1 MQMQKGNLSPMR
13 VQFFFIATK
22 NVLKKKRSCGFC
34 SVGGFIRT
42 RGTRNKEWHLNLGKK
57 CFHFNP
63 KPCPQHQE
71 KKKKAICPL
80 YIMWKAEVW
89 SNGLCHQA
97 IFLQPLSQKNW
108 KDALRPASRVIT
120 TRSSCPLCFLDKST
134 LRLTGEQAGLPS
146 VTAPSSVRTLSRVNS
161 TPSRSNSSPRGL
173 DVHGVHRGGRRQSAY
188 NRATAAVN
196 KSTVM

>member
-1 MQMQKGNLSPMR
+1 M
-13 VQFFFIATK
+13 T
-22 NVLKKKRSCGFC
+22 LKP
-34 SVGGFIRT
+34 
-42 RGTRNKEWHLNLGKK
+42 GKK
-57 CFHFNP
+57 MFSLQSQAVP
-63 KPCPQHQE
+63 SAPRE
-71 KKKKAICPL
+71 EKKAICPL
-80 YIMWKAEVW
+80 YIMWKPEVW

-97 IFLQPLSQKNW
+97 IFLQRLSQKNW
-108 KDALRPASRVIT
+108 KDALHPASWVIT

-134 LRLTGEQAGLPS
+134 LRLTGEQAGLPG

-161 TPSRSNSSPRGL
+161 TPSRSSSSPRGL

>member
-1 MQMQKGNLSPMR
+1 MFSLQSQAASAKVVVPSAP
-13 VQFFFIATK
+13 T
-22 NVLKKKRSCGFC
+22 
-34 SVGGFIRT
+34 
-42 RGTRNKEWHLNLGKK
+42 E
-57 CFHFNP
+57 
-63 KPCPQHQE
+63 E
-71 KKKKAICPL
+71 KKAICPL
-80 YIMWKAEVW
+80 YIMWKPEVL

-108 KDALRPASRVIT
+108 KDAFHPASRVIT

-146 VTAPSSVRTLSRVNS
+146 VRTLSRVNS
-161 TPSRSNSSPRGL
+161 TPSRSSSSPRGL